1 MLNLKITQMKKTI
14 IVARNLHDVH
24 FPPGVAKPH
33 QADDELKIAFF
44 RKKCSVFIPVGS
56 QSPPRLYTF

>member
-1 MLNLKITQMKKTI
+1 MRMLNLKITQMKKTI

-44 RKKCSVFIPVGS
+44 RKSVEF
-56 QSPPRLYTF
+56 LYQ